1 MVILGGMMRG
11 MEPEAT
17 TRTLATAM
25 IRRDMPP
32 TLMTLAARMKKGMAM
47 RANLSRPAKRRWTTV
62 SRGMAEWRTKA
73 PRVERDSTMKM
84 GTDKARRS
92 VKSRNRVA
100 TMLASRLQVG
110 ALRERVATPGEHQE
124 GGEGAD

>member
-73 PRVERDSTMKM
+73 PRGGGGSTVKM
-84 GTDKARRS
+84 RGGKGGARGIGAAGELWPKAQIIHAIR
-92 VKSRNRVA
+92 A
-100 TMLASRLQVG
+100 
-110 ALRERVATPGEHQE
+110 P
-124 GGEGAD
+124 